1 MAIKRIFTDTY
12 NKIAKGVEKYTAPFV
27 TVDSLICQLKYGK
40 CGLNEKIYF
49 EKINNQK
56 VELLTSVSKVIYKV
70 NTYDT
75 IKFEAKEYD
84 NYFVITSTNSDLVD
98 VIEFSYI
105 LFGRY
110 ICG

>member
-1 MAIKRIFTDTY
+1 MAIERIFTD
-12 NKIAKGVEKYTAPFV
+12 ICAKLTNDVIRYTTPFV
-27 TVDSLICQLKYGK
+27 TADSLICQLKYGK

-49 EKINNQK
+49 NKITNQK
-56 VELLTSVSKVIYKV
+56 VELLISVSKVIYKV

-84 NYFVITSTNSDLVD
+84 DYFVITSTNSNLVD

-110 ICG
+110 VCG